1 MFQFTTTN
9 VINSDKD
16 LTTGKALY
24 EVKNDTLMVKRVANF
39 KKNNVAAIYKAVAVD
54 PENAKV
60 TINLGEGI
68 TANAGDVLNLSI
80 YIGLSQASQDS
91 RYSNDMIYKGKLF
104 SVDFVWQDS
113 AANTAK
119 KLVEI
124 IKKYS
129 LLVYGEKL
137 LTASCKNAFVTI
149 EATNEYQR
157 FRKLEIS
164 KYEESNN
171 AYPFRDK
178 QVVVKT
184 LEGIAA
190 KTSNADVTDSA
201 EGFFA
206 GKEGF
211 GTYSFLLHNLRLP
224 TSARTRAFGINQ
236 DETPIVGAKY
246 NQYTIH
252 YCANRGV
259 LGLNAVGDTVK
270 SVTTH
275 VFYVKSDLASA
286 FETELAKVGTITV
299 ANAKSADPVDP
310 QAQNTA
316 ATAAQTVVDA
326 AIAKL
331 KKDNNTLK

>member
-24 EVKNDTLMVKRVANF
+24 EVKNDTLVVKRVANF
-39 KKNNVAAIYKAVAVD
+39 KKENIAAIYKAVAVD

-60 TINLGEGI
+60 TIDLTGVSA
-68 TANAGDVLNLSI
+68 TAGDVLRLSI
-80 YIGLSQASQDS
+80 YVGLSQASQDS
-91 RYSNDMIYKGKLF
+91 RYSNDMIYKGKPF
-104 SVDFVWQDS
+104 SVDFVWQDT
-113 AANTAK
+113 AANSAK
-119 KLVEI
+119 KLVET

-137 LTASCKNAFVTI
+137 LTASNSGTFITI

-157 FRKLEIS
+157 FKRVDLEKFEKTPDEYPYS
-164 KYEESNN
+164 GKYTVIKSLSDL
-171 AYPFRDK
+171 AS
-178 QVVVKT
+178 
-184 LEGIAA
+184 
-190 KTSNADVTDSA
+190 KTSTQLNGTT

-252 YCANRGV
+252 YCANRGI

-275 VFYVKSDLASA
+275 VFYVKSDLAGA
-286 FETELAKVGTITV
+286 FEALLEQVGSITTASAK
-299 ANAKSADPVDP
+299 AKDPVDP
-310 QAQNTA
+310 QAQSA
-316 ATAAQTVVDA
+316 ASSAAQTVVDA

-331 KKDNNTLK
+331 KKDNQLH

>member
-24 EVKNDTLMVKRVANF
+24 EVKNDTLVVKRVANF
-39 KKNNVAAIYKAVAVD
+39 KKENIAAIYKAVAVD

-60 TINLGEGI
+60 TIDLTGVSA
-68 TANAGDVLNLSI
+68 TAGDVLRLSI
-80 YIGLSQASQDS
+80 YVGLSQASQDS
-91 RYSNDMIYKGKLF
+91 RYSNDMIYKGKPF
-104 SVDFVWQDS
+104 SVDFVWQDT
-113 AANTAK
+113 AANSAK
-119 KLVEI
+119 KLVET

-137 LTASCKNAFVTI
+137 LTASNSSAFITI

-157 FRKLEIS
+157 FKRVDLEKFEKTPDEYPYS
-164 KYEESNN
+164 GKYTVIKSLSNL
-171 AYPFRDK
+171 AS
-178 QVVVKT
+178 
-184 LEGIAA
+184 
-190 KTSNADVTDSA
+190 KTSTQLNGTT

-286 FETELAKVGTITV
+286 FEALLEQVGSITTASAK
-299 ANAKSADPVDP
+299 AKDPVDP
-310 QAQNTA
+310 QAQSA
-316 ATAAQTVVDA
+316 ASSAAQTVVDA

-331 KKDNNTLK
+331 KKDNQLH

>member
-24 EVKNDTLMVKRVANF
+24 EVKNDTLVVKRVANF
-39 KKNNVAAIYKAVAVD
+39 KKENIAAIYKAVAVD

-60 TINLGEGI
+60 TIDLTGVSA
-68 TANAGDVLNLSI
+68 TAGDVLRLSI
-80 YIGLSQASQDS
+80 YVGLSQASQDS
-91 RYSNDMIYKGKLF
+91 RYSNDMIYKGKPF
-104 SVDFVWQDS
+104 SVDFVWQDT
-113 AANTAK
+113 AANSAK
-119 KLVEI
+119 KLVET

-137 LTASCKNAFVTI
+137 LTASDSGAFVTI

-157 FRKLEIS
+157 FRRVDLEKFEKTPNEYPYSGKYTVIKSLSDLAS
-164 KYEESNN
+164 KTRIQLNG
-171 AYPFRDK
+171 
-178 QVVVKT
+178 T
-184 LEGIAA
+184 
-190 KTSNADVTDSA
+190 T

-275 VFYVKSDLASA
+275 VFYVKSDLAGA
-286 FETELAKVGTITV
+286 FEGLLEQVGSITTASAK
-299 ANAKSADPVDP
+299 AKDPVDP
-310 QAQNTA
+310 QAQSA
-316 ATAAQTVVDA
+316 ASSAAQTIVDA
-326 AIAKL
+326 AITKL
-331 KKDNNTLK
+331 KKDNSLK